1 MSAEALV
8 NIDESIALPF
18 PISRAFNRTFSVF
31 ARTDDF
37 VDRVFALHDAVATV
51 NSWRW
56 ADAITDEQ
64 SAFLLRKLRR
74 HCQEDFGAVHSTFSA
89 SEVEACE
96 ISYAEWDAELEAL
109 RAGNH

>member
-1 MSAEALV
+1 MSVEALV
-8 NIDESIALPF
+8 NIDESIALPL
-18 PISRAFNRTFSVF
+18 PISRAFNRTFSVL

-37 VDRVFALHDAVATV
+37 VDRVFALHDAVAAV

-56 ADAITDEQ
+56 ADAITAEQ

-74 HCQEDFGAVHSTFSA
+74 HCQEDFGTVHSTYSA
-89 SEVEACE
+89 GEVETRE
-96 ISYAEWDAELEAL
+96 LSHAEWEAELEAL